1 MLLRKSSIESPLNFL
16 LKKIFYK
23 SLFHIFCQTVFDHSW
38 SFNSTLL
45 YFFCLSKKTEAHDG
59 FCCTLCCYWSSLF
72 QEFTISLDR
81 IIAIC
86 FSKRKLNQKNI
97 FFLSWYILWTPIFLS
112 SYGWKQFFFDLN
124 FLKYFLIK
132 KRQVILID
140 LSHRI

>member
-1 MLLRKSSIESPLNFL
+1 MLLRISSIESPLNFL

-97 FFLSWYILWTPIFLS
+97 FFCHDIFYGLPFFSHLTDERNFSLIWTFLNTF
-112 SYGWKQFFFDLN
+112 W
-124 FLKYFLIK
+124 
-132 KRQVILID
+132 
-140 LSHRI
+140 